1 MNHYLPLYGCLS
13 LALNSQAQTTVTNV
27 RLRTEPTVRKVI
39 IEYELP
45 QMLPTDSLY
54 LELETASGRVIRPV
68 SVNGDVGKDIKPG
81 KRKLIAWDVVRDN
94 VRIDEDV
101 KVLLRVAQVVTVT
114 GPTPTVP
121 ANPNGQPITKTTAPS
136 VIAVKPSADRIAEP
150 GVVVR
155 RSPMVPIIGW
165 VAVAGLAAYGTSLYL
180 TIDKDTKEYKAVPN
194 VVPAEQLPKYR
205 DMAETIH
212 SNQST
217 LNIVAGA
224 AGVLAAANIVYM
236 IVRKPAPSR
245 TSLLIRSGNQVSIG
259 LIRRF

>member
-1 MNHYLPLYGCLS
+1 MNQYLSLCGCLLL
-13 LALNSQAQTTVTNV
+13 LAVNSRAQTTVTNV
-27 RLRTEPTVRKVI
+27 RLRTEPSVRKVI

-45 QMLPTDSLY
+45 QMLATDSLY
-54 LELETASGRVIRPV
+54 LELETASGRIIRPV
-68 SVNGDVGKDIKPG
+68 SVNGDVGKNIKPG

-114 GPTPTVP
+114 GPASTAAVNPTT
-121 ANPNGQPITKTTAPS
+121 QPIAKITSPSIMKPTT
-136 VIAVKPSADRIAEP
+136 DRIVGP

-165 VAVAGLAAYGTSLYL
+165 VAVGGLAAYGTSLYL
-180 TIDKDTKEYKAVPN
+180 KIDKDTKEYKAVPN
-194 VVPAEQLPKYR
+194 VVPAEQLPKYQ
-205 DMAETIH
+205 ALAKTIN
-212 SNQST
+212 SNQAT

-224 AGVLAAANIVYM
+224 AGALAAANIVYM
-236 IVRKPAPSR
+236 IVRKKPVGR
-245 TSLLIRSGNQVSIG
+245 TSLLIRSGNQLTSIG